1 MQLPS
6 KSIKIKK
13 FKVIL
18 FWLIIFVTAVYIFLY
33 AAYSFSRQTL
43 LNQKIKNTNESAII
57 IHFTHGSIPKKDCT
71 DQRSRLGG
79 LWGGHVSIE
88 IDGYIYGFGRKNNPV
103 HIFPSK
109 NFNAVFMKESRSY
122 WEQQSESDKL
132 TSITLPITNDQK
144 ENLKNECLR
153 FCEKVPYDYATFGKR
168 CTFSA
173 YALLIDNKIFKSQS
187 EFQIQAVAAYPALFR
202 KVMVELAEK
211 NNLKI
216 VRKEGID
223 CRVWE

>member
-1 MQLPS
+1 M
-6 KSIKIKK
+6 I
-13 FKVIL
+13 FK
-18 FWLIIFVTAVYIFLY
+18 
-33 AAYSFSRQTL
+33 
-43 LNQKIKNTNESAII
+43 
-57 IHFTHGSIPKKDCT
+57 
-71 DQRSRLGG
+71 
-79 LWGGHVSIE
+79 
-88 IDGYIYGFGRKNNPV
+88 
-103 HIFPSK
+103 
-109 NFNAVFMKESRSY
+109 
-122 WEQQSESDKL
+122 QSENDKL

-153 FCEKVPYDYATFGKR
+153 FCEKAPYDYATFGKR

-173 YALLIDNKIFKSQS
+173 YALLKDNKIFKSQS